1 MLNLCLVWSAE
12 AQLALVSVITLVLTL
27 SSVQSLIR
35 LFVVG
40 QACFKLELALARDL
54 LVSLLVVTSHSLL
67 FLKLLEHQGLL
78 VAVDDL
84 I

>member
-1 MLNLCLVWSAE
+1 MSHLSICLLWSAE
-12 AQLALVSVITLVLTL
+12 AQ
-27 SSVQSLIR
+27 
-35 LFVVG
+35 
-40 QACFKLELALARDL
+40 LALARDL

>member
-1 MLNLCLVWSAE
+1 MLWSAE

-27 SSVQSLIR
+27 ISVTSLII

-40 QACFKLELALARDL
+40 QACFKLELDLARDL
-54 LVSLLVVTSHSLL
+54 LGLLLDVAPRSLH

-78 VAVDDL
+78 IAVDDL